1 VSREHRLRFL
11 ASVTVAVCTVIF
23 VQEPIPQDPCYH
35 EFADQ
40 RGFLGLPH
48 ALNVA
53 TNLFF
58 LLVGAIGLVRIF
70 CWSRGEGTAFENP
83 VEAIP
88 YAALCIGL
96 ILTGFGSAY
105 YHIAPDTDRLF
116 WDRLPMSIAFMA
128 YLVTAITER
137 IDRRTGVGAVFPL
150 IAYGVFS
157 VLYWR
162 LTEQSGSGDLR
173 YYLLAQLMPLILVP
187 LMVWLL
193 PSPYTRGRDLFVVT
207 GLYMLAK
214 ALEIAD
220 AFVYDLGRIISG
232 HSLKHIAAAGAAL
245 WILRMLQKRAPAP
258 TNEGQQLP

>member
-23 VQEPIPQDPCYH
+23 VQAPIPQDPSYH

-58 LLVGAIGLVRIF
+58 LLVGAIGLARIF
-70 CWSRGEGTAFENP
+70 RWSRGGTAFESP
-83 VEAIP
+83 AETIP
-88 YAALCIGL
+88 YTALYLGL
-96 ILTGFGSAY
+96 FLTGFGSAY

-116 WDRLPMSIAFMA
+116 WDRLPISIAFMS
-128 YLVTAITER
+128 YLATVITER
-137 IDRRTGVGAVFPL
+137 IDRRTGVVAVFPL

-157 VLYWR
+157 VVYWR
-162 LTEQSGSGDLR
+162 LTEQSGHGDLR
-173 YYLLAQLMPLILVP
+173 YYILAQVLPLILVP

-214 ALEIAD
+214 LLEIAD
-220 AFVYDLGRIISG
+220 SFVFSLGQIISG
-232 HSLKHIAAAGAAL
+232 HTLKHIAAAGAAL